1 MGKWDIL
8 EIILGSVD
16 SVSELKVLKEMG
28 KRIHIL
34 YSPSDFSEYPV
45 PDLKVEIT
53 LWSMGYRMDVVL
65 AGMKIAFISLYIS
78 IRAPGWT
85 GT

>member
-8 EIILGSVD
+8 EIMLGSVD
-16 SVSELKVLKEMG
+16 SVNELKVLKEMG

-34 YSPSDFSEYPV
+34 LYSHSDFSEYPV

-53 LWSMGYRMDVVL
+53 LWSMGYRIDVVL
-65 AGMKIAFISLYIS
+65 AGM
-78 IRAPGWT
+78 
-85 GT
+85 